1 MKQVL
6 LRPASAEDFDAFYAI
21 KADANN
27 IKWGGF
33 DKAPQKIHLRGGIN
47 YNWNLTQK
55 EKIFYYK

>member
-6 LRPASAEDFDAFYAI
+6 LRPASAHDFDAFYAI

-33 DKAPQKIHLRGGIN
+33 DKAPQKDTFER
-47 YNWNLTQK
+47 W
-55 EKIFYYK
+55 YKLQLEPN